1 MNNPF
6 SIWKKLHHQAVEL
19 AQTEPMLSS
28 YYHQHVINHEN
39 FASALASH
47 LAVQLGSE
55 SVSSSALESL
65 FSSILIESF
74 EIVESALQDMEA
86 YYQRDPACDNYCR
99 PFLFFKGFLA
109 IQAQRL
115 AHSLWRN
122 ERRSLARYIQHKVS
136 ILCCCDIH
144 PAAQLGSGLMVDHA
158 TGLVIGETAK
168 VGNNVSLL
176 HGVTLGGSGNNVGK
190 RHPTIGDDV
199 MISAGAKV
207 LGSISVGKG
216 SKVGAGSVVLSTVP
230 AHVTV
235 AGVPAKIVGRLSDK
249 TPSLSMDQDI
259 SH

>member
-1 MNNPF
+1 MKNSL

-19 AQTEPMLSS
+19 AQAEPMLSS
-28 YYHQHVINHEN
+28 HYHQHIINHEN
-39 FASALASH
+39 FASALACH
-47 LAVQLGSE
+47 LAVQLGNE
-55 SVSSSALESL
+55 SVSSSTLERL
-65 FSSILIESF
+65 FLSILTEYSDI
-74 EIVESALQDMEA
+74 IESALQDMEA

-115 AHSLWRN
+115 AHALWHS

-136 ILCCCDIH
+136 LLCCCDIH

-176 HGVTLGGSGNNVGK
+176 HGVTLGGSGNDVGK

-207 LGSISVGKG
+207 LGNISVGKG
-216 SKVGAGSVVLSTVP
+216 SKVGAGSVVLNTVP

>member
-1 MNNPF
+1 MKDSL
-6 SIWKKLHHQAVEL
+6 SIWTKLHYQAIEL
-19 AQTEPMLSS
+19 AKAEPMLSS
-28 YYHQHVINHEN
+28 HYHQHIINHDN
-39 FASALASH
+39 FASSLACH
-47 LAVQLGSE
+47 LATQLGNDTVPLSDLNSLFLSILTE
-55 SVSSSALESL
+55 QSDIADAALE
-65 FSSILIESF
+65 
-74 EIVESALQDMEA
+74 DMEA

-115 AHSLWRN
+115 AHALWHD

-136 ILCCCDIH
+136 LLCCCDIH

-158 TGLVIGETAK
+158 TGLVIGETAE
-168 VGNNVSLL
+168 VGDNVSLL
-176 HGVTLGGSGNNVGK
+176 HGVTLGGSGNDPGK
-190 RHPTIGDDV
+190 RHPTIKDDV

-207 LGSISVGKG
+207 LGNITVGQG
-216 SKVGAGSVVLSTVP
+216 SKVGAGSVVLNAVP

-249 TPSLSMDQDI
+249 APSLSMDQDI